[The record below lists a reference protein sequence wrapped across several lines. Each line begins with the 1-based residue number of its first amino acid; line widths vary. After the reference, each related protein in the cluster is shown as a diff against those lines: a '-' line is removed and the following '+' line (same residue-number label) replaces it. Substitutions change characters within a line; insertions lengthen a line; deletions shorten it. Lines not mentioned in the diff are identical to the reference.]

1 MDKDPV
7 YNTKASV
14 LEDFGLMEGL
24 LVQRAIPYVSFLYE
38 KRTEKGSGTSK
49 WKGLPQTSFHS
60 AQLLRRGTFSKADRS
75 WIASKSQPTGALMQ
89 ISSVSSHTQV

>member
-14 LEDFGLMEGL
+14 LEDFGLIEGL

-49 WKGLPQTSFHS
+49 WDSHKPLSTQHS
-60 AQLLRRGTFSKADRS
+60 YLEEGHFQKR
-75 WIASKSQPTGALMQ
+75 IGAG
-89 ISSVSSHTQV
+89 